1 MTAPALMDTYTRHQ
15 QWMPLMQMVAWTL
28 LKRSRFV
35 AQLSHSVSFS
45 ITNPSIWLCRASKGS
60 GGEEKVQC
68 WFSSSTFFG
77 FEQRSRPCCHLL
89 CTARS
94 SHHPA
99 CLGPLCHDSKSVL
112 ASKFAQQQLHP
123 IQCKEMSEEFNQW
136 NQGGRFYLHQR
147 SCSPICQQL

>member
-1 MTAPALMDTYTRHQ
+1 MKHERKVFLSSALIGKESIEDAAQSNFHHLCPCSCLHLPLSGQRYTPSA
-15 QWMPLMQMVAWTL
+15 MPMQMVAWTL

-94 SHHPA
+94 SHQPA

-112 ASKFAQQQLHP
+112 ASKFAQPQLHP
-123 IQCKEMSEEFNQW
+123 I
-136 NQGGRFYLHQR
+136 
-147 SCSPICQQL
+147 

>member
-1 MTAPALMDTYTRHQ
+1 MNASHANGCMDTAQKVALCCTTL
-15 QWMPLMQMVAWTL
+15 PLGLIFYNKPFYLALQ
-28 LKRSRFV
+28 
-35 AQLSHSVSFS
+35 
-45 ITNPSIWLCRASKGS
+45 SKQGLRRP

-94 SHHPA
+94 SHQPA

-123 IQCKEMSEEFNQW
+123 IQCKEMSEQFNQW